1 MNSDRTSILHHYLIT
16 RRQQRQQDEESMK
29 SLPRSRRKQQSRF
42 SISARKLGLLFLV
55 FVAIYSQLLRS
66 FLQTQEQRLP
76 PSPPSPPSQVDQKL
90 RQQQKRQQLD
100 SPIQKKS
107 NTALTIGIASTITE
121 CGPYPFIDGAA
132 VLKYSIDQTSIHG
145 PKGGKYDYKL
155 YILYH
160 PNATE
165 CVLPLKALGFE
176 LLERP
181 TPVNVSDIEGDV
193 LRERITT
200 NGCCGEKELIKLEAF
215 RLTEHP
221 IVVHLDLDVLVLQPM
236 DDVLDFML
244 DPNIFDIGKTPIMYP
259 ERTLPAEIDLVFT
272 KDYNIVSPRR
282 RDKPFQGGFFMVKPS
297 LETYQE
303 MVAIVR
309 EGDYRDEEQ
318 KGWGGK
324 VGPFHG
330 GMTIQGLLPWYY
342 EYLHPNRAL
351 ELNRCVY
358 NNIADNPTNER
369 TKNDIP
375 QGKCQTNQ
383 EVCT

>member
-1 MNSDRTSILHHYLIT
+1 
-16 RRQQRQQDEESMK
+16 MK
-29 SLPRSRRKQQSRF
+29 FHPGSRRKQRSRF
-42 SISARKLGLLFLV
+42 PISAQKLGLSLLV
-55 FVAIYSQLLRS
+55 FVAIYFQLLRS
-66 FLQTQEQRLP
+66 FLQSREQQL
-76 PSPPSPPSQVDQKL
+76 SPSPPSQVYQQL
-90 RQQQKRQQLD
+90 QQQQKRQQLD
-100 SPIQKKS
+100 IPIQEKS
-107 NTALTIGIASTITE
+107 DTALTIGIASTITG
-121 CGPYPFIDGAA
+121 CGPDPFIDGAA

-145 PKGGKYDYKL
+145 PKGGKYDYKY

-181 TPVNVSDIEGDV
+181 TPISVSDIEGDV

-244 DPNIFDIGKTPIMYP
+244 DPNTFDISNIPIMYP
-259 ERTLPAEIDLVFT
+259 ERTIPGGIELVFT
-272 KDYNIVSPRR
+272 KDYNVVGPRR
-282 RDKPFQGGFFMVKPS
+282 HDKPFQGGFFMLKPS

-309 EGDYRDEEQ
+309 KGDYRDDER

-324 VGPFHG
+324 IGPFHG

-342 EYLHPNRAL
+342 EYLNPNRAL

-358 NNIADNPTNER
+358 NNMADNPTNEQ

-375 QGKCQTNQ
+375 QGMCRTNQ